1 MIRGMPQSWSRAA
14 VGGVVAIA
22 AVAVLHA
29 SMGRAAE
36 PAAAPRRLPP
46 PAAAIPDL
54 VAKLPADRRAA
65 WEAVPGRTAA
75 LRRRLAA
82 ARFAHDADRVDVE
95 VLVKA
100 VEFAIDG
107 DEWWQPGDLEHASW
121 AIDEATARLDALARG
136 TRPWRTARGLSVH
149 GFRSALDGSVQ
160 PYGLWIPEGLDL
172 ARPVPL
178 WIWLHGRG
186 EKETDLHFLHQRGH
200 KRPEFTPD
208 DALVL
213 LPFGRYCNGWKGPG
227 MVDVF
232 EARAAVS
239 GVHAIDPA
247 RIVLAGFS
255 MGGAGAWQ
263 IGARRAGEF
272 CGVHGGAGFVDT
284 RRYTGVDP
292 ATLPWYEVRLWTTT
306 DVPPVAR
313 NLLNLSAIA
322 YSGEID
328 KQRAAS
334 EIMVETLAAEG
345 RVLPHVIGAG
355 MPHRYDDAS
364 KREITAFLQR
374 ATAAGRPARAA
385 EIHLATTTLADSRIA
400 WVEALALAEHFR
412 VARIDAAR
420 VEQGGRTVITATTAN
435 VTALAFTDIPD
446 AARVCIDGS
455 ELDAPAPATGTPL
468 VLARAPLGA
477 GGRWQIATADSLPPL
492 RKRPGLSGPID
503 DAFTGPFIVVPPE
516 QAGFDPDVDR
526 FVQGEVEHFRRR
538 WHDLFRGDLPLV
550 AAAEVTTDML
560 REKNLVLFGD
570 PVSNP
575 LIARVLPGL
584 PIRWTRDELTIG
596 GQTRPAAGHA
606 PILIH
611 PNPLCPPTA
620 AAAGRY
626 VVLNSGITF
635 REESDVSNAW
645 QNPKLPDWALVDL
658 AVPPTARGPGRIL
671 AAGFCDEAWR
681 IAVP

>member
-1 MIRGMPQSWSRAA
+1 MGMPQSWSKPA
-14 VGGVVAIA
+14 VGGVVA
-22 AVAVLHA
+22 VAIGFLFL
-29 SMGRAAE
+29 
-36 PAAAPRRLPP
+36 AAAARATEPPAVPRRLPP
-46 PAAAIPDL
+46 PATSLRDL

-65 WEAVPGRTAA
+65 WAAVPGRTAE
-75 LRRRLAA
+75 LRRRLANTRWA
-82 ARFAHDADRVDVE
+82 DDADRVDVE
-95 VLVKA
+95 VLLKA
-100 VEFAIDG
+100 VEFALGG
-107 DEWWQPGDLEHASW
+107 DEWWQPADLDHASW
-121 AIDEATARLDALARG
+121 AIDEATARLDSIARG
-136 TRPWRTARGLSVH
+136 ERPWRTARGLSVH

-186 EKETDLHFLHQRGH
+186 EKETDLHFLHQRAH
-200 KRPEFTPD
+200 KQPEFTPD

-227 MVDVF
+227 FVDVF
-232 EARAAVS
+232 EARTAVS
-239 GVHAIDPA
+239 HVHALDPN

-313 NLLNLSAIA
+313 NLLNLPAIA
-322 YSGEID
+322 YSGEVD
-328 KQRAAS
+328 KQRAAG
-334 EIMVETLAAEG
+334 EIMVETLAAAG

-355 MPHRYDDAS
+355 MPHKYDDAS

-374 ATAAGRPARAA
+374 AAAVGRPARAA
-385 EIHLATTTLADSRIA
+385 EIHLATTTLADSRVG
-400 WVEALALAEHFR
+400 WVEALGLGEHLCP
-412 VARIDAAR
+412 AR
-420 VEQGGRTVITATTAN
+420 VDAGRTEEGHKTVITATTAN
-435 VTALAFTDIPD
+435 VTALAFTDVP
-446 AARVCIDGS
+446 AAALVRIDGS
-455 ELDAPAPATGTPL
+455 ELEAPAHAAGTPL
-468 VLARAPLGA
+468 VLAREQLAA
-477 GGRWQIATADSLPPL
+477 TGRWRISSADELPPL
-492 RKRPGLSGPID
+492 RKRPGLTGPID
-503 DAFTGPFIVVPPE
+503 DAFTAAFIVVPPE
-516 QAGFDPDVDR
+516 RPGIDPAVDR
-526 FVQGEVEHFRRR
+526 FVHGEVEHFRRR

-550 AAAEVTTDML
+550 AAADVTTDML
-560 REKNLVLFGD
+560 RDKNLVLFGD
-570 PVSNP
+570 PRSNP
-575 LIARVLPGL
+575 LIARVLPDL
-584 PIRWTRDELTIG
+584 PIRWTPGELTIG
-596 GQTRPAAGHA
+596 GNTRPAAGHV

-611 PNPLCPPTA
+611 PNPLCPPTR

-658 AVPPTARGPGRIL
+658 AVPPSGRGPGRIV
-671 AAGFCDEAWR
+671 AAGFCDESWQ
-681 IAVP
+681 IVVP

>member
-1 MIRGMPQSWSRAA
+1 MGMPQSWSKPA
-14 VGGVVAIA
+14 VGGVVA
-22 AVAVLHA
+22 VAIGFLFL
-29 SMGRAAE
+29 
-36 PAAAPRRLPP
+36 AAAARATEPPAVPRRLPP
-46 PAAAIPDL
+46 PATSLRDL

-65 WEAVPGRTAA
+65 WAAVPGRTAE
-75 LRRRLAA
+75 LRRRLANTRWA
-82 ARFAHDADRVDVE
+82 DDADRVDVE
-95 VLVKA
+95 VLLKA
-100 VEFAIDG
+100 VEFALGG
-107 DEWWQPGDLEHASW
+107 DEWWQPADLDHASW
-121 AIDEATARLDALARG
+121 AIDEATARLDSIARG
-136 TRPWRTARGLSVH
+136 ERPWRTARGLSVH
-149 GFRSALDGSVQ
+149 GFRSDLDGSVQ

-186 EKETDLHFLHQRGH
+186 EKETDLHFLHQRAH
-200 KRPEFTPD
+200 KQPEFTPV

-227 MVDVF
+227 LVDVF
-232 EARAAVS
+232 EARTAVS
-239 GVHAIDPA
+239 RVHALDLD

-313 NLLNLSAIA
+313 NLLNLPAIA
-322 YSGEID
+322 YSGEVD

-334 EIMVETLAAEG
+334 EIMVETLAAAG

-355 MPHRYDDAS
+355 MPHKYDDAS

-374 ATAAGRPARAA
+374 AAAVGRPARAA
-385 EIHLATTTLADSRIA
+385 EIHLATTTLADSRVG
-400 WVEALALAEHFR
+400 WVEALGLGEHLCP
-412 VARIDAAR
+412 AR
-420 VEQGGRTVITATTAN
+420 VDAGRTEEGHKTVITATTAN
-435 VTALAFTDIPD
+435 VTALAFTDVPG
-446 AARVCIDGS
+446 AALVRIDGS
-455 ELDAPAPATGTPL
+455 ELEAPAHAAGTPL
-468 VLARAPLGA
+468 VLAREQLAA
-477 GGRWQIATADSLPPL
+477 TGRWRISSADELPPL
-492 RKRPGLSGPID
+492 RKRPGLTGPID
-503 DAFTGPFIVVPPE
+503 DAFTAAFIVVPPE
-516 QAGFDPDVDR
+516 RPGIDPAVDR
-526 FVQGEVEHFRRR
+526 FVHGEVEHFRRR

-550 AAAEVTTDML
+550 AAADVTTDML
-560 REKNLVLFGD
+560 RDKNLVLFGD
-570 PVSNP
+570 PFSNP
-575 LIARVLPGL
+575 LIARVLPDL
-584 PIRWTRDELTIG
+584 PIRWTPGELTIG
-596 GQTRPAAGHA
+596 GNTRPAAGHV

-611 PNPLCPPTA
+611 PNPLCPPTPA
-620 AAAGRY
+620 VAGRY

-658 AVPPTARGPGRIL
+658 AVPPSSRGPGRIV
-671 AAGFCDEAWR
+671 AAGFCDESWR
-681 IAVP
+681 IVAP

>member
-1 MIRGMPQSWSRAA
+1 MGMPQSWSKPA
-14 VGGVVAIA
+14 VGGVVA
-22 AVAVLHA
+22 VAIGFLIL
-29 SMGRAAE
+29 
-36 PAAAPRRLPP
+36 AAAARATEPPAVPRRLPP
-46 PAAAIPDL
+46 PAAPLRDL

-65 WEAVPGRTAA
+65 WAAVPGRTAE
-75 LRRRLAA
+75 LRRRLANTRWA
-82 ARFAHDADRVDVE
+82 DDADRVDVE
-95 VLVKA
+95 VLLKA
-100 VEFAIDG
+100 VEFALGG
-107 DEWWQPGDLEHASW
+107 DEWWQPADLDHASW
-121 AIDEATARLDALARG
+121 AIDEATARLDSIARG
-136 TRPWRTARGLSVH
+136 ERPWRTARGLSVH

-186 EKETDLHFLHQRGH
+186 EKETDLHFLHQRAH
-200 KRPEFTPD
+200 KQPEFTPD

-227 MVDVF
+227 FVDVF
-232 EARAAVS
+232 EARTAVS
-239 GVHAIDPA
+239 RVHALDPD

-313 NLLNLSAIA
+313 NLLNLPAIA
-322 YSGEID
+322 YSGEVD

-334 EIMVETLAAEG
+334 EIMVETLAAAG

-355 MPHRYDDAS
+355 MPHKYDDAS
-364 KREITAFLQR
+364 KREITAFLQQ
-374 ATAAGRPARAA
+374 AAAVGRPARAM
-385 EIHLATTTLADSRIA
+385 EIHLATTTLADSRVG
-400 WVEALALAEHFR
+400 WVEALGLGEHLCP
-412 VARIDAAR
+412 AR
-420 VEQGGRTVITATTAN
+420 VDAGRAEEGHTTVITATTAN
-435 VTALAFTDIPD
+435 VTAVAFADVP
-446 AARVCIDGS
+446 AAALVRIDGS
-455 ELDAPAPATGTPL
+455 ELEAPAHAAGTPL
-468 VLARAPLGA
+468 VLAREQLAA
-477 GGRWQIATADSLPPL
+477 AGRWRISSTDELPPR
-492 RKRPGLSGPID
+492 RKRPGLTGPID
-503 DAFTGPFIVVPPE
+503 DAFTAAFIVVPPE
-516 QAGFDPDVDR
+516 RPGVDPAVDR
-526 FVQGEVEHFRRR
+526 FVRGEFEHFRRR
-538 WHDLFRGDLPLV
+538 WRELFRGVLPVV
-550 AAAEVTTDML
+550 AAADVTADML
-560 REKNLVLFGD
+560 RDRHLVLFGD
-570 PVSNP
+570 PRSNP
-575 LIARVLPGL
+575 LIARVLPDL
-584 PIRWTRDELTIG
+584 PIRWTPDELTIG
-596 GQTRPAAGHA
+596 GTTRPAAGHV

-635 REESDVSNAW
+635 REESDISNAW

-658 AVPPTARGPGRIL
+658 AVPPSGRGPGRIV
-671 AAGFCDEAWR
+671 AAGFCDESWR
-681 IAVP
+681 IVAP

>member
-1 MIRGMPQSWSRAA
+1 MGMPQSWSKPA
-14 VGGVVAIA
+14 VGGVVA
-22 AVAVLHA
+22 VAIGFLFL
-29 SMGRAAE
+29 
-36 PAAAPRRLPP
+36 AAAARATEPPAVPRRLPP
-46 PAAAIPDL
+46 PAAPLRDL

-65 WEAVPGRTAA
+65 WEAVPGRTAE
-75 LRRRLAA
+75 LRRRLADTRWA
-82 ARFAHDADRVDVE
+82 DDADRVDVE
-95 VLVKA
+95 VLLKA
-100 VEFAIDG
+100 VEFAIAG
-107 DEWWQPGDLEHASW
+107 DEWWQPADLDHASW
-121 AIDEATARLDALARG
+121 AIDEATARLDAIARG
-136 TRPWRTARGLSVH
+136 ERPWRTARGLSVH
-149 GFRSALDGSVQ
+149 GFRSDLDGSVQ

-186 EKETDLHFLHQRGH
+186 EKETDLHFLHQRAH
-200 KRPEFTPD
+200 KQPEFTPV

-227 MVDVF
+227 LVDVF
-232 EARAAVS
+232 EARTAVS
-239 GVHAIDPA
+239 RVHALDPD

-313 NLLNLSAIA
+313 NLLNLPAIA
-322 YSGEID
+322 YSGEVD

-334 EIMVETLAAEG
+334 EIMVETLAAAG

-355 MPHRYDDAS
+355 MPHKYDDAS

-374 ATAAGRPARAA
+374 AAAVGRPARAA
-385 EIHLATTTLADSRIA
+385 EIHLATTTLADSRVG
-400 WVEALALAEHFR
+400 WVEALGLGEHLCP
-412 VARIDAAR
+412 AR
-420 VEQGGRTVITATTAN
+420 VDAGRTEEGHKTVITATTAN
-435 VTALAFTDIPD
+435 VTAVAFADVP
-446 AARVCIDGS
+446 AAALVRIDGS
-455 ELDAPAPATGTPL
+455 ELEAPAHAAGTPL
-468 VLARAPLGA
+468 VLAREQLAA
-477 GGRWQIATADSLPPL
+477 TGRWRISSADELPPL
-492 RKRPGLSGPID
+492 RKRPGLTGPID
-503 DAFTGPFIVVPPE
+503 DAFTAAFIVVPPE
-516 QAGFDPDVDR
+516 RPGIDPAVDR
-526 FVQGEVEHFRRR
+526 FVHGEVEHFRRR

-550 AAAEVTTDML
+550 AAANVTVEML
-560 REKNLVLFGD
+560 RDKNLVLFGD
-570 PVSNP
+570 PRSNP
-575 LIARVLPGL
+575 LIARVLPDL
-584 PIRWTRDELTIG
+584 PIRWTPGELTIG
-596 GQTRPAAGHA
+596 GNTRPAAGHV

-611 PNPLCPPTA
+611 PNPLCPPTR

-658 AVPPTARGPGRIL
+658 AVPPSGRGPGRIV
-671 AAGFCDEAWR
+671 AAGFCDESWQ
-681 IAVP
+681 IVVP

>member
-1 MIRGMPQSWSRAA
+1 MDMPQSWSKPA
-14 VGGVVAIA
+14 VGVVVA
-22 AVAVLHA
+22 VAIGFLFL
-29 SMGRAAE
+29 
-36 PAAAPRRLPP
+36 AAAARATETPAVPRRLPP
-46 PAAAIPDL
+46 PAAPLRDL
-54 VAKLPADRRAA
+54 VAKLPADRREA
-65 WEAVPGRTAA
+65 WEAVPGRTAE
-75 LRRRLAA
+75 LRRRLADTRWA
-82 ARFAHDADRVDVE
+82 DDADRVDVE
-95 VLVKA
+95 VLLKA
-100 VEFAIDG
+100 VEFALGG
-107 DEWWQPGDLEHASW
+107 DEWWQPADLDHASW
-121 AIDEATARLDALARG
+121 AIDEATARLDAIARG
-136 TRPWRTARGLSVH
+136 ERPWRTARGLSVH

-186 EKETDLHFLHQRGH
+186 EKETDLHFLHQRAH
-200 KRPEFTPD
+200 KQPEFTPD

-227 MVDVF
+227 FVDVF
-232 EARAAVS
+232 EARTAVS
-239 GVHAIDPA
+239 RVHALDPD

-313 NLLNLSAIA
+313 NLLNLPAIA
-322 YSGEID
+322 YSGEVD

-334 EIMVETLAAEG
+334 EIMVETLAAAG

-355 MPHRYDDAS
+355 MPHKYDDAS
-364 KREITAFLQR
+364 KREITAFLQQ
-374 ATAAGRPARAA
+374 ADAVGRPARAT
-385 EIHLATTTLADSRIA
+385 EIHLATTTLADSRVG
-400 WVEALALAEHFR
+400 WVEALGLGEH
-412 VARIDAAR
+412 VCPAR
-420 VEQGGRTVITATTAN
+420 VDAGRAEEGHTTVITATTAN
-435 VTALAFTDIPD
+435 VTAVAFADVP
-446 AARVCIDGS
+446 AAALVRIDGS
-455 ELDAPAPATGTPL
+455 ELEAPAHTAGTPL
-468 VLARAPLGA
+468 VLAREQLAA
-477 GGRWQIATADSLPPL
+477 TGRWRISSADELPPL

-503 DAFTGPFIVVPPE
+503 DAFTAAFIVVPPE
-516 QAGFDPDVDR
+516 RPGIDPAVDR
-526 FVQGEVEHFRRR
+526 FVHGEVEHFRRR
-538 WHDLFRGDLPLV
+538 WRELFRGVLPVV
-550 AAAEVTTDML
+550 AAADVTADML
-560 REKNLVLFGD
+560 RDRHLVLFGD
-570 PVSNP
+570 PRSNP
-575 LIARVLPGL
+575 LIARVLPDL
-584 PIRWTRDELTIG
+584 PIRWTPDELTIG
-596 GQTRPAAGHA
+596 GNTCPAAGHV

-626 VVLNSGITF
+626 VVLNSGVTF

-658 AVPPTARGPGRIL
+658 AVPPSGRGPGRIV
-671 AAGFCDEAWR
+671 AAGFCDESWR
-681 IAVP
+681 IVAP